1 MKVETEVVRL
11 ARQAEHAGSERDA
24 TPLIA
29 MRGVTRSYLTGEIEV
44 EVLHGID
51 LDIHEGEFVAI
62 VGSSGSGKSTLMNLL
77 GCLDRPS
84 SGSYHFMGEDV
95 ATLSRDELARL
106 RREEF
111 GFVFQSYN
119 LIGGATATENVE
131 VPAVY
136 AGMPP
141 EQRHERAR
149 ALLSELG
156 LEERLDHRPSQ
167 LSGGQQQRVSIAR
180 ALMNGGRVILADE
193 PTGALDSKSGADV
206 MRLLTELSARGH
218 TIILITHER
227 EVAEHADR
235 VIEIRDGNIL
245 SDPGPRLLNA
255 PSAAGAAAADSD
267 ISPSSLASSSS
278 LPSSSPLS
286 TSPNHPGVD
295 DGSTLVDLVE
305 ATRTA
310 FRALGANVFRTILTL
325 LGIVIGVASVIAM
338 LAIGDGARQEVI
350 DRISAMGSNLL
361 TVRPGAPNARGRDTP
376 STLVLEDVHAV
387 AELPNVLAAVPEQ
400 SGSVTVRFDNAD
412 HRTSANA
419 TSADFVVARAWP
431 VARGSFFSHDDDAR
445 YAAVAV
451 LGQTVANALF
461 PGRDPVGEYM
471 LVNNIL
477 FQVVGV
483 MAPMGATGWGQDQDD
498 VIFVPYSTGSLRLFG
513 QRHLRNATI
522 AVEDVSRIDDTQA
535 EVHALLLAR
544 HGVEDFQ
551 IRNMASII
559 DSVSATQNT
568 MTILLGSIAA
578 ISLLV
583 GGIGVMNIML
593 VSVTE
598 RTREIGIRMATGA
611 RERNILQQF
620 LIEALA
626 VSALGGLIGV
636 GAGLGVAA
644 LIEALGTP
652 IQYSVMPVALA
663 FGCAFATGLV
673 FGYLPARKAAR
684 LDPVTALASE

>member
-1 MKVETEVVRL
+1 MKVEPDIARL
-11 ARQAEHAGSERDA
+11 AETAPVPE
-24 TPLIA
+24 LI
-29 MRGVTRSYLTGEIEV
+29 RLEGVTRVFRNGDVEIEV
-44 EVLHGID
+44 LRGIN
-51 LDIHEGEFVAI
+51 LEIREGEFVAI
-62 VGSSGSGKSTLMNLL
+62 MGSSGSGKSTLMNLL
-77 GCLDRPS
+77 GCLDRPT
-84 SGSYHFMGEDV
+84 SGSYRFMGQDV
-95 ATLSRDELARL
+95 AELDRDELARL

-119 LIGGATATENVE
+119 LIAGSTATENVE

-136 AGMPP
+136 AGLAP
-141 EQRHERAR
+141 EARRERAE
-149 ALLSELG
+149 ALLTELG
-156 LEERLDHRPSQ
+156 LGERLDHRPNQ

-206 MRLLTELSARGH
+206 MRLLSSLSEQGH
-218 TIILITHER
+218 TVILITHER

-235 VIEIRDGNIL
+235 VIEIRDGQIL
-245 SDPGPRLLNA
+245 SDPGPGSIRTLEHKA
-255 PSAAGAAAADSD
+255 RRDADHD
-267 ISPSSLASSSS
+267 
-278 LPSSSPLS
+278 
-286 TSPNHPGVD
+286 
-295 DGSTLVDLVE
+295 STLIELLE

-310 FRALGANVFRTILTL
+310 VRALGHNLFRTALTL

-361 TVRPGAPNARGRDTP
+361 TVRPGAPNMRGRDAGA
-376 STLVLEDVHAV
+376 TLTLEDVKAA

-400 SGSVTVRFDNAD
+400 GGSVTIRFGNMD
-412 HRTSANA
+412 HRTSATA
-419 TSADFVVARAWP
+419 TTADYILARTWP
-431 VARGSFFSHDDDAR
+431 VANGTFFSAEDEMR
-445 YAAVAV
+445 FAAVTV
-451 LGQTVANALF
+451 LGQTVSSALF
-461 PGRDPVGEYM
+461 GNREPIGEYV

-483 MAPMGATGWGQDQDD
+483 MAPMGATAWGQDQDD
-498 VIFVPYSTGSLRLFG
+498 VIFVPWSTGSLRLFG
-513 QRHLRNATI
+513 QRHVRNATI
-522 AVEDVSRIDDTQA
+522 AVEDVALIDETQA
-535 EVHALLLAR
+535 EVHSLLLTR
-544 HGVEDFQ
+544 HGVEDFS

-559 DSVSATQNT
+559 DNVSATQNT
-568 MTILLGSIAA
+568 MTMLLGSIAA

-611 RERNILQQF
+611 RTRNIMQQF
-620 LIEALA
+620 LIEALT

-636 GAGLGVAA
+636 FAGLGVAA
-644 LIEALGTP
+644 LIERFGTP

-673 FGYLPARKAAR
+673 FGFLPARKAAH